1 MTIID
6 LSQPVVD
13 KMPVFPGDAETSLVQ
28 TKFLEADY
36 HNNHQLVTSM
46 HSGTHIDAPMHLTE
60 SEVYISQWPLNSFMG
75 RGCLLDVRNR
85 PVISAGP
92 DWETI
97 KENSIVLL
105 WTGHDAL
112 YGSEEY
118 YNNSPIVDPDFCEL
132 LIKKKIK
139 MLGLDAPSPDKFPFP
154 VHKRLLGAGILI
166 MENLTNLGELVG
178 KDFEL
183 IAFPLKIQ
191 ADGAMTR
198 AVARLL
204 D

>member
-1 MTIID
+1 MSIID
-6 LSQPVVD
+6 LSQPIVD
-13 KMPVFPGDAETSLVQ
+13 KMPVFPGDADTSLVQ
-28 TKFLEADY
+28 TKFLESDF
-36 HNNHQLVTSM
+36 HNNHQLIISM

-60 SEVYISQWPLNSFMG
+60 SDVYISQWPLDSFIG
-75 RGCLLDVRNR
+75 KGCLLDVRNR
-85 PVISAGP
+85 PEISAG
-92 DWETI
+92 EGCESI
-97 KENSIVLL
+97 QENSIVLL
-105 WTGHDAL
+105 WTGHDGL

-118 YNNSPIVDPDFCEL
+118 YHNSPTVDPEFCKL
-132 LIKKKIK
+132 LIRKNVK
-139 MLGLDAPSPDKFPFP
+139 MLGLDAPSPDRYPFP
-154 VHKRLLGAGILI
+154 VHKCLLGAGILI
-166 MENLTNLGELVG
+166 MENLTNLEKLEG